1 MSSLRSDESDSSL
14 TTRVGVFSDNNIK
27 KKFNSEVIIIWEDEY
42 RDNREDVLDRIER
55 YIILYK
61 QYKKDGI
68 IL

>member
-1 MSSLRSDESDSSL
+1 MIIKRIDI
-14 TTRVGVFSDNNIK
+14 IK